1 MTHGIQPRGKENKR
15 EPDGAQQRSRVQTS
29 HPVILDSWDPSLLI
43 QEPAPK
49 RSYPSHQ
56 GTYTEQSLRG
66 GKIRFTENDQ
76 SPTSNVVSL
85 RLSGFTSGENLTS
98 LKLGGGVS
106 KHAHWN
112 SIKDLQISTSKD
124 YLFAYLSCFSN
135 LPLLESSWPMINL
148 SEAYY
153 YCGIL
158 V

>member
-1 MTHGIQPRGKENKR
+1 MTHGIQPGERKTKESPAEKQGPN
-15 EPDGAQQRSRVQTS
+15 VTFS
-29 HPVILDSWDPSLLI
+29 HPWQLRPLPADTGASSKEVLPITPRDLHWTESQRRKNKIHRKWPESNFQHGFPS
-43 QEPAPK
+43 
-49 RSYPSHQ
+49 
-56 GTYTEQSLRG
+56 SLWLYFR
-66 GKIRFTENDQ
+66 
-76 SPTSNVVSL
+76 
-85 RLSGFTSGENLTS
+85 GENLTS

-124 YLFAYLSCFSN
+124 YLFAYLSCFSH